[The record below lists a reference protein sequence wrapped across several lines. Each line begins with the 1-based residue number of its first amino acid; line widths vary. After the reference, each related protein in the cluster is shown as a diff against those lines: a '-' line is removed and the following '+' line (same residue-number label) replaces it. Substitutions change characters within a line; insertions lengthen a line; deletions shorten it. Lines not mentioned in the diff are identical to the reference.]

1 MTEAEMLL
9 ASRPCQA
16 DWYSEDPLSR
26 AKKTRLRSLLQ
37 QYSLWLSIGSDLL
50 HHRELVPIVPAFHD
64 LAVANA
70 NHRHSCDSGRLAA
83 PRNAQMVS
91 LARHRGGPTNHYFVP
106 RPKGIL
112 NLDVYIRKCSTNALN
127 KGTKSAGPR
136 TLTSGS
142 PWPIPMAS
150 SASSSRTVSAFPWFH
165 TSSNHRRI
173 N

>member
-26 AKKTRLRSLLQ
+26 ANKTRLPSLLQ

-70 NHRHSCDSGRLAA
+70 NHRHSCDSARLAA
-83 PRNAQMVS
+83 RRNAQMDYLTHQPV
-91 LARHRGGPTNHYFVP
+91 GPSNDCFVP
-106 RPKGIL
+106 HPQ
-112 NLDVYIRKCSTNALN
+112 
-127 KGTKSAGPR
+127 
-136 TLTSGS
+136 
-142 PWPIPMAS
+142 
-150 SASSSRTVSAFPWFH
+150 
-165 TSSNHRRI
+165 RI
-173 N
+173 VCL

>member
-26 AKKTRLRSLLQ
+26 AKKTRLPSLLQ

-70 NHRHSCDSGRLAA
+70 NHRHSCDADRLAA
-83 PRNAQMVS
+83 AWNDYKVFLEWSRGALHDVAV
-91 LARHRGGPTNHYFVP
+91 LAR
-106 RPKGIL
+106 L
-112 NLDVYIRKCSTNALN
+112 
-127 KGTKSAGPR
+127 
-136 TLTSGS
+136 
-142 PWPIPMAS
+142 
-150 SASSSRTVSAFPWFH
+150 
-165 TSSNHRRI
+165 
-173 N
+173 